1 MIDLY
6 SFQRW
11 PDIVKS
17 FGRSGSYTPS
27 WSAARKQSIAGDA
40 DWWNAISPAYRWMM
54 GEMEH
59 KGMPCPNP
67 DAAPLWAWARW
78 VDSKGRAHTRPDRRY
93 PGFRNQYDGLELLH
107 LRVDESRVLCTD
119 FDQYHCVINNWPC
132 APLDAGAWPP
142 AEYNRWLD
150 EHWDDP
156 PEKKR
161 LQYRENVIVDP
172 KRLPDRWIQACVWTI
187 TPADVVE
194 IRAACGKNRIRWC
207 PMDDLNTVRAK
218 RGRARTAR
226 TPVHAVRLPVCGR
239 PAPRRRHLA
248 RPRLGG
254 RIPGAWNDSM
264 IS

>member
-1 MIDLY
+1 
-6 SFQRW
+6 
-11 PDIVKS
+11 
-17 FGRSGSYTPS
+17 
-27 WSAARKQSIAGDA
+27 
-40 DWWNAISPAYRWMM
+40 MM

-59 KGMPCPNP
+59 QGMPCPNP

-172 KRLPDRWIQACVWTI
+172 KT
-187 TPADVVE
+187 
-194 IRAACGKNRIRWC
+194 AARPVDPGMRV
-207 PMDDLNTVRAK
+207 DDHARR
-218 RGRARTAR
+218 RGRNPCRMREKTGYDGV
-226 TPVHAVRLPVCGR
+226 P
-239 PAPRRRHLA
+239 
-248 RPRLGG
+248 
-254 RIPGAWNDSM
+254 WM
-264 IS
+264 I

>member
-27 WSAARKQSIAGDA
+27 WSAARRQAVADDGDT

-59 KGMPCPNP
+59 KGMPRPDP

-119 FDQYHCVINNWPC
+119 FDQYHCIINHWPC
-132 APLDAGAWPP
+132 APLDANTWPP
-142 AEYNRWLD
+142 AEYDRWLD
-150 EHWDDP
+150 GHWDDP
-156 PEKKR
+156 AEVKAI
-161 LQYRENVIVDP
+161 QYRANAIVGP

-187 TPADVVE
+187 APHDVVD
-194 IRAACGKNRIRWC
+194 IRPACGKPDTIGNH
-207 PMDDLNTVRAK
+207 
-218 RGRARTAR
+218 G
-226 TPVHAVRLPVCGR
+226 
-239 PAPRRRHLA
+239 
-248 RPRLGG
+248 
-254 RIPGAWNDSM
+254 
-264 IS
+264 